1 MLKQQEEGA
10 QMEVKEVLVLMSA
23 EPSGPDS
30 EDQE

>member
-10 QMEVKEVLVLMSA
+10 QMGMEVKEVLVMSA

-30 EDQE
+30 EGL